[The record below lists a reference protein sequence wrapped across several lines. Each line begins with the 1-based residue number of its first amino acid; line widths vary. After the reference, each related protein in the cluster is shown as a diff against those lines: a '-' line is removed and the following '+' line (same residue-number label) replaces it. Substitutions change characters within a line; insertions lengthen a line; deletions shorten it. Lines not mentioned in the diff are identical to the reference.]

1 MNKIISQQIT
11 EKTIGDVIDYHNSLL
26 ESYLTSQKEI
36 QSKLDKIAVELDNTD
51 FKFTVLTKRIDQFEK
66 DLHSAGN
73 LYSKE
78 LASEESF
85 KDNLHSKEFS
95 KELQTQR
102 KKQATK
108 KFIDIANRKD

>member
-73 LYSKE
+73 LQK
-78 LASEESF
+78 AAEESF
-85 KDNLHSKEFS
+85 KDNLYSKEFS
-95 KELQTQR
+95 KELQNQR

>member
-11 EKTIGDVIDYHNSLL
+11 ERTIGDVIDYHNSLL

-36 QSKLDKIAVELDNTD
+36 QNKLDKIAVELDNTD
-51 FKFTVLTKRIDQFEK
+51 FKFTGLTKRIDQFEK
-66 DLHSAGN
+66 DLRSASN
-73 LYSKE
+73 IQK
-78 LASEESF
+78 ASEESF
-85 KDNLHSKEFS
+85 KDNL
-95 KELQTQR
+95 QVINQR